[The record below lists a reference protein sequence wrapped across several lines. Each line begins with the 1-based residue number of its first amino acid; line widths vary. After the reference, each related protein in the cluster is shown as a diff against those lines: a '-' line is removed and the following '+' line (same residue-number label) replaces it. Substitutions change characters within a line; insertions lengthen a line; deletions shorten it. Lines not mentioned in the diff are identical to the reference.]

1 MRALLAALL
10 LAATAPLIGYAQ
22 TALPASTSKA
32 AVVEAQK
39 AGLPTKIGS
48 WELVRHVPG
57 ENGHF
62 LFASSQRTFS
72 FFVTETKNRNP
83 LQPQPGWK
91 PVSLGGGLTAFLHK
105 DPRNLERMAI
115 AFKHQTQRRM
125 ILGKFTEA
133 ELVSLAKLLR

>member
-1 MRALLAALL
+1 MRALFAALL
-10 LAATAPLIGYAQ
+10 LSAPPLIGYAQ
-22 TALPASTSKA
+22 TTPPVGTSKA
-32 AVVEAQK
+32 VIAEAQR
-39 AGLPTKIGS
+39 AGLPAKIGS

-83 LQPQPGWK
+83 LQPQSGWK
-91 PVSLGGGLTAFLHK
+91 PVSLGSGLTAFLHK
-105 DPRNLERMAI
+105 DSRNQERLAI

-125 ILGKFTEA
+125 ILGKLTEA